1 MSGVV
6 VTFSLDLMLIPCLIL
21 AKGSDAKLTVAII
34 VSDMPVEVH
43 LTSMGAPSITNAN
56 GSDRRFFYNKVSIS
70 ITKPD
75 ENLADSDFIEG
86 RARFLLMEFQQV
98 VVDVLN
104 RLVSYFKY
112 EKRHPNLR
120 ELSFFDLLKQEEQF
134 CNPTW
139 QTLAGI
145 PLAVSASP
153 VSSGVISIPGIG
165 LLREDFFGI
174 SLFTSDES
182 PNLERWISSAD
193 HDIGLGDQ
201 LLSDA
206 QSAALSNNIRRAVL
220 ELVISIEVVVKG
232 AFFKQAKIAGAVFE
246 YLEDK
251 GRETIKVVELLDGA
265 ASSAFGESFKA
276 AWPKSYKDIDHA
288 FRCRNKI
295 AHRGEVKFRDDAGN
309 WHTPDNELLR
319 QWWTSTIEMF
329 NWLEEKVDLA
339 E

>member
-1 MSGVV
+1 MSGIV

-21 AKGSDAKLTVAII
+21 AKGFDAKLSVAVI
-34 VSDMPVEVH
+34 VHDMPVEVH
-43 LTSMGAPSITNAN
+43 LTSVDAPSITNAEGN
-56 GSDRRFFYNKVSIS
+56 DRRFVFNKVTIS
-70 ITKPD
+70 IRKLD
-75 ENLADSDFIEG
+75 ENLADNDFIEG

-98 VVDVLN
+98 VLDVLN
-104 RLVSYFKY
+104 RLISYFKY

-120 ELSFFDLLKQEEQF
+120 ELSFFDLLNQEEQF
-134 CNPTW
+134 CNPRW
-139 QTLAGI
+139 HTLAGI
-145 PLAVSASP
+145 PLTVSASP
-153 VSSGVISIPGIG
+153 ISSGVISIPGIG

-174 SLFTSDES
+174 SLFRTDEA
-182 PNLERWISSAD
+182 PNLERWISSEN

-206 QSAALSNNIRRAVL
+206 QSAALSNNIRRAIL

-232 AFFKQAKIAGAVFE
+232 AFFKQAKVAGAVFE

-265 ASSAFGESFKA
+265 SASAFGESLKTA
-276 AWPKSYKDIDHA
+276 LPRSYKDIDHA

-295 AHRGEVKFRDDAGN
+295 AHRGEVKFRDDSGN

-319 QWWTSTIEMF
+319 QWWASTIEMF
-329 NWLEEKVDLA
+329 NWLREKVDEA
-339 E
+339 R